1 MEKALL
7 KRLEKEY
14 GEYIY
19 IKDTLPK
26 PYYENIEDVKV
37 ILLGCDPSTGNEE
50 QKIDY
55 VFNIDKFKSG
65 EGDKRYFSPIHRN
78 LDAIGLGL
86 SDIYAQNL
94 CKNYF
99 KVVTSENKKWTE
111 IANLWVP
118 IIKEEFDSLF
128 PKNIPVL
135 LTAQNLIKPLC
146 NEYGHNKEARW
157 YYEDE
162 NNVIIKES
170 DNKLERNLI
179 PFFRCCAYKLDKYEW
194 RNYRDFI
201 KHFIDESVL

>member
-19 IKDTLPK
+19 IKHTLPK

-86 SDIYAQNL
+86 SDIYVQNL
-94 CKNYF
+94 YKNYF
-99 KVVTSENKKWTE
+99 KTVTSKKM
-111 IANLWVP
+111 
-118 IIKEEFDSLF
+118 
-128 PKNIPVL
+128 
-135 LTAQNLIKPLC
+135 
-146 NEYGHNKEARW
+146 G
-157 YYEDE
+157 
-162 NNVIIKES
+162 
-170 DNKLERNLI
+170 RN
-179 PFFRCCAYKLDKYEW
+179 RKSMGSNYK
-194 RNYRDFI
+194 RG
-201 KHFIDESVL
+201 V